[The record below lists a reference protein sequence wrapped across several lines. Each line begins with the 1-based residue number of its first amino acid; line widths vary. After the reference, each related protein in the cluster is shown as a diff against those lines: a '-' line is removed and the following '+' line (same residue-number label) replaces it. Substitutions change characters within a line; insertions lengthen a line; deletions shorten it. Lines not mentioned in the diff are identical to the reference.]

1 MSSSNEQQSPT
12 NEDLAKVREAMVESQ
27 IVRRGVRDPAVLAV
41 MRTVPR
47 HEFVPA
53 ELRNRAYEDAPIPI
67 GEGQTISQPYIVA
80 AMTAALQLKPT
91 DRVLEIG
98 AGSAY
103 QTAVLSRLASE
114 VYSVEVR
121 PALAVAASA
130 RLATLNYRNVHIF
143 QRDGSLGLPEFAP
156 YDAILAAAAA
166 PRVPEPLLEQL
177 AEGGRLILPVG
188 SPESQQLRLITRN
201 GTAYL
206 TQLLDPCQFVPLIGY
221 HGWPEKLG

>member
-1 MSSSNEQQSPT
+1 MSSSNEPESRT
-12 NEDLAKVREAMVESQ
+12 DEELAKMREAMVDSQ
-27 IVRRGVRDPAVLAV
+27 IVRRGVRDDAVLQV
-41 MRTVPR
+41 MRDVPR
-47 HEFVPA
+47 HEFVPS

-80 AMTAALQLKPT
+80 VMTAALQLKPT
-91 DRVLEIG
+91 DKVLEIG
-98 AGSAY
+98 TGSAY
-103 QTAVLSRLASE
+103 QTAVLSRLTAE
-114 VYSVEVR
+114 VYSIEVR
-121 PALAVAASA
+121 PALADAASG
-130 RLATLNYRNVHIF
+130 RLASLGYNNFHIF

-166 PRVPEPLLEQL
+166 PRVPDPLLEQL

-188 SPESQQLRLITRN
+188 AAESQQLRLIIRN

-221 HGWPEKLG
+221 HGWPEKPG